1 MGAEA
6 KPKLTPSLS
15 RASPSF
21 RLRSP
26 SLNALRLR
34 RIFDVF
40 DNNGDGVI
48 TLNEIGRALERLGLE
63 ADRKELE
70 STVLCYIKPGKSGLD
85 YDDFESLHRSLGD
98 NFFGAGDVGTD
109 SEQDNEDLMEAFKV
123 FDEDGDGFISA
134 GELQAVLSKLGLP
147 EGKEIDRVRQM
158 ILSVDRN
165 RDGRVDF
172 EEFKDMMK
180 SVTFMGA

>member
-48 TLNEIGRALERLGLE
+48 TLNEISRALERLGLE

-85 YDDFESLHRSLGD
+85 FDDFESLHRSLGD
-98 NFFGAGDVGTD
+98 NFFGAGDVCAD

-147 EGKEIDRVRQM
+147 EGREIDRVRQM

-180 SVTFMGA
+180 NVTFQGA